1 MFQKFFKKEERALPV
16 IFPSPINGIGTALN
30 AYSHDR
36 AAQLPTYL
44 ACESRIA
51 EALASV
57 PLRAFIVNENGSR
70 AAMSDTPLATLLS
83 EQVNDGMTAFEF
95 RELLVRSILR
105 HGNGYA
111 LKSFDNSGQVINLTF
126 LPATNITIEQL
137 PSGRLRY
144 RYRTASGQTFVYLQD
159 EILHIRYASRDGV
172 MGLSPLQLAAPQI
185 QLSLSLQNEAIK
197 SSENG
202 FRSPSV
208 LTIDKILTDAQR
220 KTMRENL
227 TTIGQS
233 GQNLMVLEAGMK
245 HERTAASPAENEF
258 VAQLK
263 LSDLAICRIMG
274 VSPSVAGITDN
285 ATYSNVADESRAFVT
300 RCLAP
305 FAARIEASLTMQLL
319 TPAARKK
326 QYIEHDLQGLL
337 RGDMTS
343 RYGAYKTAREAGFLS
358 VNEIRKYENLSAI
371 DGGDEY
377 LRPLNHTIAGDPTTQ
392 AT

>member
-137 PSGRLRY
+137 PSGR
-144 RYRTASGQTFVYLQD
+144 
-159 EILHIRYASRDGV
+159 
-172 MGLSPLQLAAPQI
+172 
-185 QLSLSLQNEAIK
+185 SLS
-197 SSENG
+197 
-202 FRSPSV
+202 
-208 LTIDKILTDAQR
+208 
-220 KTMRENL
+220 
-227 TTIGQS
+227 
-233 GQNLMVLEAGMK
+233 
-245 HERTAASPAENEF
+245 
-258 VAQLK
+258 
-263 LSDLAICRIMG
+263 
-274 VSPSVAGITDN
+274 
-285 ATYSNVADESRAFVT
+285 
-300 RCLAP
+300 
-305 FAARIEASLTMQLL
+305 
-319 TPAARKK
+319 
-326 QYIEHDLQGLL
+326 
-337 RGDMTS
+337 
-343 RYGAYKTAREAGFLS
+343 
-358 VNEIRKYENLSAI
+358 
-371 DGGDEY
+371 
-377 LRPLNHTIAGDPTTQ
+377 
-392 AT
+392 